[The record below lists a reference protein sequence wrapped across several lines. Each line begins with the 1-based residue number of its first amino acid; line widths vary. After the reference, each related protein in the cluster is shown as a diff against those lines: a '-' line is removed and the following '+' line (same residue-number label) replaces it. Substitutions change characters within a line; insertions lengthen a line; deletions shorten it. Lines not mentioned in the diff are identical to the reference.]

1 MGHKEF
7 TRLYSEH
14 ARSVYSFL
22 SYRTGDSVLA
32 EDLLA
37 DTFERVLRA
46 RRGYDRRKGS
56 ERAWLYTI
64 ALNCVRDNAR
74 RIKSETRALA
84 QVTPSGGHL
93 FMDSAYEGLE
103 RRDALREALATLN
116 DNEREAVA
124 LRFGADLSLAD
135 IAAVLDEPRSKIE
148 TRVYRGLKK
157 LRGCLATEF

>member
-14 ARSVYSFL
+14 ARSLYSFL
-22 SYRTGDSVLA
+22 SYRTGDGVLA

-56 ERAWLYTI
+56 ERAWLYAI

-84 QVTPSGGHL
+84 QVLPSGGYHHEPA
-93 FMDSAYEGLE
+93 FEGLE
-103 RRDALREALATLN
+103 RKDALREALATLN

-135 IAAVLDEPRSKIE
+135 IAAALGEPRSKIE